1 MTGGIEFSEKDL
13 TELKEDKKHSDNSSR
28 PLKTFRRKA
37 RTIFP
42 KQYFFRKKT
51 EWKVF
56 ITPRQFFH
64 RALLAKNSA
73 ILQRTPVSVTFGH
86 RKKSCR
92 WYWKVKHVICNLE
105 LTIKLDCGSKGA

>member
-56 ITPRQFFH
+56 ITPHQFVH

-73 ILQRTPVSVTFGH
+73 IFHLFQSLLVIGRKVAGGIGKLNMLSV
-86 RKKSCR
+86 
-92 WYWKVKHVICNLE
+92 I
-105 LTIKLDCGSKGA
+105 